1 VEPDTL
7 QTSITTRSLSAQLA
21 PIAPR
26 QELLVKA
33 QALALWGHTSL
44 SLASSAVCHA
54 QLALNVKK
62 LEQQLHEAA
71 PKVIIVQHQPQPRS

>member
-7 QTSITTRSLSAQLA
+7 QTSITIRSLSAQLA
-21 PIAPR
+21 PIALH
-26 QELLVKA
+26 QEPLVKA
-33 QALALWGHTSL
+33 QALALWEHTSL

-71 PKVIIVQHQPQPRS
+71 QKVIIVQHQPQPRS